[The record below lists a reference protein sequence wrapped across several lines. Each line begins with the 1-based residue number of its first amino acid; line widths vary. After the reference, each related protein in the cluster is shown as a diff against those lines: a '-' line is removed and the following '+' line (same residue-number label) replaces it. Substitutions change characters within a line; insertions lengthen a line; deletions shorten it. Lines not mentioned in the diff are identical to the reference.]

1 MILPV
6 TEVDSIRHIQKAHT
20 SHITAF
26 ESIFDKVERREKE
39 CKERKKKQ
47 REKEKKDAINR
58 ERKDEREKRKKRE
71 AAKRVLE
78 EQRRAAQEAV
88 RIERE
93 RAAEAEKNRTDQTV
107 QSGTN
112 EDQSASGG
120 SVQASNGSIGS
131 TWAEVSPEAAANYMA
146 AHTGVPASRWL
157 SIIYHES
164 TNNPTVTNSIGCFG
178 YLQLHPVHGAVSQ
191 MTPQQYLDTAVS
203 VFNSQGLSAW
213 EVVTMGR
220 A

>member
-26 ESIFDKVERREKE
+26 ESIFDKVERQE
-39 CKERKKKQ
+39 KERKERAKKQ
-47 REKEKKDAINR
+47 REKEKKDAIDR
-58 ERKDEREKRKKRE
+58 KRKKQQEEYRKRE
-71 AAKRVLE
+71 DTRRALE
-78 EQRRAAQEAV
+78 EQRRAEETS
-88 RIERE
+88 RIEQE
-93 RAAEAEKNRTDQTV
+93 RAAADAERARRE
-107 QSGTN
+107 QSDKVLQESRFGV
-112 EDQSASGG
+112 A
-120 SVQASNGSIGS
+120 S

-213 EVVTMGR
+213 EVVTMGK

>member
-6 TEVDSIRHIQKAHT
+6 TEVDTIRHIQKAHT

-47 REKEKKDAINR
+47 QEKEKKDAID
-58 ERKDEREKRKKRE
+58 RKRQKQQEDHRKRE
-71 AAKRVLE
+71 EARRVLE
-78 EQRRAAQEAV
+78 EQRRAAEEAV
-88 RIERE
+88 RIEQE
-93 RAAEAEKNRTDQTV
+93 RVEETAKNRTDQTV
-107 QSGTN
+107 QN
-112 EDQSASGG
+112 EGREVQSTSAG
-120 SVQASNGSIGS
+120 SVQTSNGSVGS

-191 MTPQQYLDTAVS
+191 MTPQQYLDTAVN

-213 EVVTMGR
+213 EVVTMGK

>member
-6 TEVDSIRHIQKAHT
+6 TEVDSIRHIQKAHAR
-20 SHITAF
+20 HITAF
-26 ESIFDKVERREKE
+26 ESVFDKVERKE
-39 CKERKKKQ
+39 EERKERAKKQ

-58 ERKDEREKRKKRE
+58 RRKK
-71 AAKRVLE
+71 
-78 EQRRAAQEAV
+78 EQ
-88 RIERE
+88 E
-93 RAAEAEKNRTDQTV
+93 RAAEAAKDRTDQTF
-107 QSGTN
+107 QDEGS
-112 EDQSASGG
+112 EDQSTSAG
-120 SVQASNGSIGS
+120 SVRTSNVSIGS

-146 AHTGVPASRWL
+146 AHTGVPSSRWL

-191 MTPQQYLDTAVS
+191 MTPQQYLDTAVN

-213 EVVTMGR
+213 EVVTTGR

>member
-26 ESIFDKVERREKE
+26 ESIFDKVERKE
-39 CKERKKKQ
+39 KERKERAKNE
-47 REKEKKDAINR
+47 RDAINR
-58 ERKDEREKRKKRE
+58 KRKNEQEKRRKRE
-71 AAKRVLE
+71 EAKRVLE
-78 EQRRAAQEAV
+78 EQRRAAEEAV
-88 RIERE
+88 RIEQE
-93 RAAEAEKNRTDQTV
+93 RAAEAEKNRTDQAV
-107 QSGTN
+107 QSRTN

-120 SVQASNGSIGS
+120 GVQASNGSIGS

-164 TNNPTVTNSIGCFG
+164 TNNPTITNSIGCFG

-191 MTPQQYLDTAVS
+191 MSPQQYLDTAVG

>member
-6 TEVDSIRHIQKAHT
+6 TEVDSIKHIQKAHT

-26 ESIFDKVERREKE
+26 ESIFDKVERQE
-39 CKERKKKQ
+39 KERKERAKKQ
-47 REKEKKDAINR
+47 REKEKKDAID
-58 ERKDEREKRKKRE
+58 RKRKKQQEERKKRE
-71 AAKRVLE
+71 AAKRALE
-78 EQRRAAQEAV
+78 EQRRAEEAS
-88 RIERE
+88 RIEQE
-93 RAAEAEKNRTDQTV
+93 RAAADAERARRE
-107 QSGTN
+107 QSDKVLQ
-112 EDQSASGG
+112 ESRSG
-120 SVQASNGSIGS
+120 VAS

-213 EVVTMGR
+213 EVITMGK

>member
-6 TEVDSIRHIQKAHT
+6 TEVDSIKHIQKAHT
-20 SHITAF
+20 SHLTAF
-26 ESIFDKVERREKE
+26 ESIFDKVERQE
-39 CKERKKKQ
+39 KERKERAKKQ
-47 REKEKKDAINR
+47 REKKNKDAINR
-58 ERKDEREKRKKRE
+58 RRKKEQEERKKRE
-71 AAKRVLE
+71 DAKRVLE
-78 EQRRAAQEAV
+78 EQRKAAGEAV
-88 RIERE
+88 RIEQE
-93 RAAEAEKNRTDQTV
+93 RAAEAAKNRADQEL
-107 QSGTN
+107 QAGGR
-112 EDQSASGG
+112 EDQSTSGRG
-120 SVQASNGSIGS
+120 VQASNGAIGV

-213 EVVTMGR
+213 EVVTMGK

>member
-26 ESIFDKVERREKE
+26 ESIFDKVERKE
-39 CKERKKKQ
+39 KERKQRAKKQ
-47 REKEKKDAINR
+47 QKKEKKDDIDR
-58 ERKDEREKRKKRE
+58 KRKKQQEDHRKRE
-71 AAKRVLE
+71 GARRALE
-78 EQRRAAQEAV
+78 EQRRAEEV
-88 RIERE
+88 SRIEQE
-93 RAAEAEKNRTDQTV
+93 RAAEDAERARRE
-107 QSGTN
+107 QSN
-112 EDQSASGG
+112 KVLQESGAG
-120 SVQASNGSIGS
+120 VAS

>member
-6 TEVDSIRHIQKAHT
+6 TEVDSIKHIQKAHT

-26 ESIFDKVERREKE
+26 ESIFDKVERRGKE
-39 CKERKKKQ
+39 CKERKEKQ

-58 ERKDEREKRKKRE
+58 KRKGEQEKHRKRE
-71 AAKRVLE
+71 EAKRVLE
-78 EQRRAAQEAV
+78 EQRRAAQETV
-88 RIERE
+88 RIEQE
-93 RAAEAEKNRTDQTV
+93 RAAEAAKDRTDQAI
-107 QSGTN
+107 QAGGQ
-112 EDQSASGG
+112 EDQSTSRG
-120 SVQASNGSIGS
+120 SVQASNGSIGA

-146 AHTGVPASRWL
+146 AHTGAAASRWL

-178 YLQLHPVHGAVSQ
+178 YLQLNPVHGAVSQ
-191 MTPQQYLDTAVS
+191 MSPQQYLDTAVG